1 MKTLLPSSA
10 RQSLALSARS
20 LRGMHATPAV
30 IVQMGDV
37 AEVARLKAALV
48 KAEKERD
55 AAVRAAAERAHRE
68 DRVRAITLRI
78 VDRRAEWA
86 AKTGLTQ
93 APPLVVMHSTKVIT
107 ADVWEQP
114 RAED

>member
-1 MKTLLPSSA
+1 MKTLLHST

-20 LRGMHATPAV
+20 LRSMQATPAV
-30 IVQMGDV
+30 IVQQGDV
-37 AEVARLKAALV
+37 AEVARLKAALA
-48 KAEKERD
+48 KAEAERD
-55 AAVRAAAERAHRE
+55 AALNAAAARAHRE
-68 DRVRAITLRI
+68 DRLRSITLRV

-86 AKTGLTQ
+86 AKMGLTQ

-114 RAED
+114 RADD